1 LPHLM
6 VCAIIYGMNVKI
18 DKAGR
23 IVLPKPVRERFR
35 LRAGTSL
42 ELEEHPEGLV
52 LRPVGRRPSLVQQQG
67 VWVHLGKA
75 PQGFDWNRVL
85 DDARDERIKDV
96 AGL

>member
-1 LPHLM
+1 M
-6 VCAIIYGMNVKI
+6 VCAILNGMTVKI

-23 IVLPKPVRERFR
+23 IVLPKDVRDRLR

-42 ELEEHPEGLV
+42 ELEERAEGLV
-52 LRPVGRRPSLVQQQG
+52 LRPVGQRPSMIQKDG

-75 PQGFDWNRVL
+75 PRGFDWSRIV
-85 DDARDERIKDV
+85 DDDRDERLKDI

>member
-1 LPHLM
+1 M
-6 VCAIIYGMNVKI
+6 YGMNIKV

-75 PQGFDWNRVL
+75 PQGFDWNRIL
-85 DDARDERIKDV
+85 DDARGERIKDV
-96 AGL
+96 ASL

>member
-1 LPHLM
+1 M
-6 VCAIIYGMNVKI
+6 ARAIIYGMNLKI

-42 ELEEHPEGLV
+42 ELEEHPDGLV
-52 LRPVGRRPSLVQQQG
+52 LRPVGRCPSLVQQQG

-75 PQGFDWNRVL
+75 PQDFDWNRIL

>member
-1 LPHLM
+1 MPH
-6 VCAIIYGMNVKI
+6 AILNAMDVKI

-23 IVLPKPVRERFR
+23 IVLPKPVRERFQ

-42 ELEEHPEGLV
+42 ELEERPEGLV
-52 LRPVGRRPSLVQQQG
+52 LRPIGQRPSMVQKNG

-75 PQGFDWNRVL
+75 PQGFDWGRIV